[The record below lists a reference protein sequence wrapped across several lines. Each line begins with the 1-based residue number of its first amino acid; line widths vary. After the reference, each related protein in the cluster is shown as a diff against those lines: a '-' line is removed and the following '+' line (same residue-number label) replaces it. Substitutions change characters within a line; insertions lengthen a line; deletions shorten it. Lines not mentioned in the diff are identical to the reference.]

1 MGSRVR
7 RNIKREWVGME
18 RQREKTEEIP
28 KEIKEK
34 TEQELKEL
42 RKELA
47 RLRSLKKE
55 KEQLE
60 KEAVEK
66 HLINENDFKIADLK
80 FIEEEFDKLEN
91 ILSSQAGEIDSK
103 VYKQHA
109 EQIESELEVL
119 EQELLGEKGLI
130 EKKLTAYEKLLESY
144 PWLEEERKKFM
155 FTMPDKSKQKT
166 DYVSWKTEWAK
177 VLFDYARFA
186 VLHIIYIRELNSHKP
201 FSDFTNREH
210 YILEIAE
217 ELISQK
223 QAKWLSKKKEKLRV
237 YWKTLEVWSDEIY
250 KWAYDNGKIEPIMI
264 YELREAKQE
273 DFSNLPLED
282 LEEIFK
288 ILAKNRRAV
297 VLKLENGQKAFKIKL
312 E

>member
-1 MGSRVR
+1 
-7 RNIKREWVGME
+7 ME
-18 RQREKTEEIP
+18 RQREQTEEIP

-34 TEQELKEL
+34 PEQELKEL

-66 HLINENDFKIADLK
+66 HLINEDDFKIADLK
-80 FIEEEFDKLEN
+80 FIEEQFDELEN

-130 EKKLTAYEKLLESY
+130 EKKLSAYEKLLESY

-155 FTMPDKSKQKT
+155 FTMPNKSKQKT

-201 FSDFTNREH
+201 FSDFTNREQ

-250 KWAYDNGKIEPIMI
+250 RWAYDNGKIEPIMI

>member
-1 MGSRVR
+1 M
-7 RNIKREWVGME
+7 IKME
-18 RQREKTEEIP
+18 RQREKPSEVP
-28 KEIKEK
+28 KEVKEK
-34 TEQELKEL
+34 AEKELEEL

-55 KEQLE
+55 KEELE
-60 KEAVEK
+60 KEAVER
-66 HLINENDFKIADLK
+66 HIINEEDFKIADLSY
-80 FIEEEFDKLEN
+80 IEEEFDKLET
-91 ILSSQAGEIDSK
+91 ILGSQAGEIDNK

-109 EQIESELEVL
+109 EQIEAELQELE
-119 EQELLGEKGLI
+119 EEILGEKGLI
-130 EKKLTAYEKLLESY
+130 EKKFTAYEKLLDAY

-155 FTMPDKSKQKT
+155 YTMPDKNKQYN
-166 DYVSWKTEWAK
+166 DYTSWKTEWAK

-186 VLHIIYIRELNSHKP
+186 VLHIIYIRELNSEKP
-201 FSDFTNREH
+201 FSDFTKREK

-223 QAKWLSKKKEKLRV
+223 QAIWLSKKKEKLRV
-237 YWKTLEVWSDEIY
+237 YWKTLEVWSDDIY

-264 YELREAKQE
+264 YEIREAKQE
-273 DFSNLPLED
+273 DFSNLPIED

-288 ILAKNRRAV
+288 ILAKNRRAKV
-297 VLKLENGQKAFKIKL
+297 FKLENGQLSFKIKL

>member
-1 MGSRVR
+1 
-7 RNIKREWVGME
+7 ME
-18 RQREKTEEIP
+18 RQREKPSEVP
-28 KEIKEK
+28 KEAKEK
-34 TEQELKEL
+34 AEKELEEL

-55 KEQLE
+55 KEELE
-60 KEAVEK
+60 KEAVER
-66 HLINENDFKIADLK
+66 HIINEEDFKIADLSY
-80 FIEEEFDKLEN
+80 IEEEFDKLEN
-91 ILSSQAGEIDSK
+91 ILSSQAGEIDNK

-109 EQIESELEVL
+109 EQIEAELQELE
-119 EQELLGEKGLI
+119 EEIIGEKGLI
-130 EKKLTAYEKLLESY
+130 EKKLTAYEKLLNAY

-155 FTMPDKSKQKT
+155 YTMPDKNKQNN
-166 DYVSWKTEWAK
+166 DYTSWKTEWAK

-186 VLHIIYIRELNSHKP
+186 VLHIIYIRELNSEKP
-201 FSDFTNREH
+201 FSDFTKREK

-223 QAKWLSKKKEKLRV
+223 QAIWLSKKKEKLRV

-264 YELREAKQE
+264 YEIREAKQE

-288 ILAKNRRAV
+288 MLAKNRRAK
-297 VLKLENGQKAFKIKL
+297 VLKLENGQLAFKIKL